1 MNILLPTDEKFVEQ
15 VAKAIAR
22 DRLHREAVEL
32 LKDALGMDLP
42 ESPALDRR
50 FDVEFESLWVGDEEE
65 CVWNRENY
73 TIDAIT
79 AINKINL
86 MLLTMPM

>member
-1 MNILLPTDEKFVEQ
+1 MNILLPTDEKFVEL
-15 VAKAIAR
+15 VAKSIAR

-32 LKDALGMDLP
+32 IKDAADITLP
-42 ESPALDRR
+42 DTPELDAR
-50 FDVEFESLWVGDEEE
+50 FDREFESLWIDDNED
-65 CVWNRENY
+65 CVWSRENY

-86 MLLTMPM
+86 LLLTMPM

>member
-50 FDVEFESLWVGDEEE
+50 FDIEFESLWAGDEEE

>member
-1 MNILLPTDEKFVEQ
+1 MNTLLPVNEQFVEL

-22 DRLHREAVEL
+22 DRLHREAQDL
-32 LKDALGMDLP
+32 IKYTMGIALPD
-42 ESPALDRR
+42 SPALERR
-50 FDVEFESLWVGDEEE
+50 FDTEFEQLWVGHEDE
-65 CVWNRENY
+65 CVWNREQY

-86 MLLTMPM
+86 LLLTMSM

>member
-32 LKDALGMDLP
+32 VKNAIGITLP
-42 ESPALDRR
+42 DTPDLDRR
-50 FDVEFESLWVGDEEE
+50 FDREFESLWIGEEEE

-86 MLLTMPM
+86 LLLTMPM